1 MPQEWN
7 KFKFNLTISSKVF
20 YLLDDLIFFQICTFW
35 FWHVVYLLVVCDPVT
50 VHCNLDSP
58 PIVTTHTN
66 GSKYCYPLF
75 LNHIHPAY
83 ASW

>member
-1 MPQEWN
+1 MNQIYYSHFTIFQSLLLFWMILFFS
-7 KFKFNLTISSKVF
+7 KFV
-20 YLLDDLIFFQICTFW
+20 LLFR
-35 FWHVVYLLVVCDPVT
+35 HVVYLLVVCDPIT